1 MLRKVRYRQF
11 IRPCLNFYC
20 SMQRHL
26 RCHGLPGEE
35 VERLAGNILA
45 ITRHLRMAR
54 RTIYHHHHSGGGQVG
69 AGPQTFVD
77 GAPVPGYASY
87 DCLGMCGPGWQ
98 IWIRFHC

>member
-1 MLRKVRYRQF
+1 
-11 IRPCLNFYC
+11 
-20 SMQRHL
+20 MQRHL

-54 RTIYHHHHSGGGQVG
+54 RTIYHHSAGQVG

-87 DCLGMCGPGWQ
+87 DCLGMCGPRVADRDTFSLLNSIKVEGPLVH
-98 IWIRFHC
+98 FNF

>member
-1 MLRKVRYRQF
+1 
-11 IRPCLNFYC
+11 
-20 SMQRHL
+20 MQRHL

-54 RTIYHHHHSGGGQVG
+54 RTIYHHHSAGGQVG

-87 DCLGMCGPGWQ
+87 DCLGMCGPTCTQGGRSGSGVSNTAEQ
-98 IWIRFHC
+98 G

>member
-1 MLRKVRYRQF
+1 
-11 IRPCLNFYC
+11 
-20 SMQRHL
+20 MQRHL

-54 RTIYHHHHSGGGQVG
+54 RTIYHHHRSGGGQVG

-87 DCLGMCGPGWQ
+87 DCLGMCGQ
-98 IWIRFHC
+98 IGVRVHCSVQVAEFLKKG

>member
-1 MLRKVRYRQF
+1 
-11 IRPCLNFYC
+11 
-20 SMQRHL
+20 MQRHL

-54 RTIYHHHHSGGGQVG
+54 RTIYYHRHSGGKVG

-87 DCLGMCGPGWQ
+87 DCLGMCGPRVADQGPCSLLNS
-98 IWIRFHC
+98 IKVAGPLVHFNF